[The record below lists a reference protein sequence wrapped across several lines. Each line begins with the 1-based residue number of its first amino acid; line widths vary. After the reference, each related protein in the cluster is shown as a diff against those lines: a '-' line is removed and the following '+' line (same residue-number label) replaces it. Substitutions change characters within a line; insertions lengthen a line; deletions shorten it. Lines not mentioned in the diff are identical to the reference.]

1 MHRVVAIPVPAT
13 STDACIHVTSD
24 ESRKEHMN
32 KPRASPPI
40 NITPPL
46 THCFLQR
53 NDPGRRTPAYAIDR
67 DLPRLSV
74 IHEVGCRLPP
84 HSFPSVRSVVGP
96 AGERSPCPHPRR
108 MPPPPLPLPPVKPP
122 LPKPPPSPPAS
133 DSSRCWVEKP
143 VCDYKYHAACKVE
156 F

>member
-1 MHRVVAIPVPAT
+1 VHRVVAIPVPAT

-84 HSFPSVRSVVGP
+84 HSMPSVRSLL
-96 AGERSPCPHPRR
+96 APRVSGAR
-108 MPPPPLPLPPVKPP
+108 ALIL
-122 LPKPPPSPPAS
+122 
-133 DSSRCWVEKP
+133 
-143 VCDYKYHAACKVE
+143 AACRRHRCRSRQWNRRYL
-156 F
+156 